1 MTSVSGRDKILV
13 TGAAGFVGG
22 HLLRRL
28 AGTRPVVAWRRPGG
42 TKPSGSEGVDW
53 QAIDL
58 EDSAAVMKG
67 IAEAAPTAIV
77 HLAGAPSVRTSWQT
91 VVPHLRIN
99 VMGTHHVLQA
109 VRGAGRPCRVLV
121 VSSAQVYQPGDS
133 PASEE
138 TPLKP
143 PSPYGLSK
151 LAEEQLA
158 LRAAADDGLD
168 VVVARPFNHIG
179 PGQSAE
185 FAVSHFARQIA
196 RIEAGLEP
204 PSLRVGNLSTRR
216 DALDV
221 RDVVDA
227 YLLLME
233 RARRGRVY
241 NICSGQAPVM
251 RDLLEELLARSSAT
265 VELAVAEERLRPND
279 VPVVLGDPKRM
290 SSEIGWTPRIALSQ
304 TLADVL
310 DAWRSRVAADPQ
322 A

>member
-1 MTSVSGRDKILV
+1 MADQAKILV
-13 TGAAGFVGG
+13 TGAAGFVGS

-42 TKPSGSEGVDW
+42 TRPAEAEGVEW

-58 EDSAAVMKG
+58 DDSAAVAKG
-67 IAEAAPTAIV
+67 VATAAPAVIV
-77 HLAGAPSVRTSWQT
+77 HLAGAPSVRTSWQN

-99 VMGTHHVLQA
+99 VMGTHHLLEA
-109 VRGAGRPCRVLV
+109 VRRAGRPCRVLV
-121 VSSAQVYQPGDS
+121 VSSAQVYQPDES

-138 TPLKP
+138 APLNP

-158 LRAAADDGLD
+158 LRAGANDGLD

-179 PGQSAE
+179 PRQSAE

-196 RIEAGLEP
+196 RIEAGLEA

-216 DALDV
+216 DTLDV
-221 RDVVDA
+221 RDVVEA
-227 YLLLME
+227 YLLLVE
-233 RARRGRVY
+233 RGTRGRVY
-241 NICSGQAPVM
+241 NICSGKAPVM
-251 RDLLEELLARSSAT
+251 RDLLDGLLARSSAS

-279 VPVVLGDPKRM
+279 VPIVLGDATRI

-304 TLADVL
+304 TLADIL
-310 DAWRSRVAADPQ
+310 DDWRSRVAVDPR